1 MRITNKM
8 INNNS
13 LYNINNNKEIMDAL
27 NTQAA
32 TQKKIN
38 DPSDD
43 PIIAIRSLR
52 FRGSLASITQYL
64 EKNAKDAVSWTSS
77 TQTALDKAVDIMRD
91 LKEQYNAATNSTKT
105 NSDKRSH
112 LEKLKADAKEY
123 FAVGNSTNEDR
134 YIFTGYRTSDSLTF
148 TDNNIDERMISAV
161 DPDHPFQYK
170 GIAEHFTLD
179 DVESYTY
186 TSYKKGTEYSSGITD
201 GDIISVAPNVTPAD
215 ETQVKAYSEYR
226 LRLSYDNIDDVTTGD
241 TYGYNY
247 PDGQK
252 DEITSYKLTLKNYV
266 SSTDSYTVAGTMT
279 VTAIKN
285 DSEAVF
291 TGDTDTTVYLNTV
304 TGNLIFTSQTQK
316 QLAQVDDIEFAYDK
330 SDWKEGAVKPEHYFC
345 CTEVGDKNN
354 NPIVYNDYLQEM
366 NYAVGSSQSI
376 KVNTNAKNAFDIDV
390 LRDLDELEDALD
402 AVDNANSKVEKL
414 KKMQEDVETYAT
426 PDEQEQ
432 IRILLGAAEKEL
444 DYANQKVSTMFSNGI
459 TKSGKYFDEV
469 NLAGTTCGTTVHR
482 LEVIQ
487 NRLTEDQTTV
497 KTQASENENAD
508 LSKLAVEVN
517 QADLYYNA
525 ALMVTGR
532 ISQQSLVDYI

>member
-13 LYNINNNKEIMDAL
+13 LFNINNNKEVMDAL

-77 TQTALDKAVDIMRD
+77 TQTALDKAVEIMRD

-105 NSDKRSH
+105 NSDKRSL
-112 LEKLKADAKEY
+112 LEKMKADATEY

-161 DPDHPFQYK
+161 DQSHPFQYK
-170 GIAEHFTLD
+170 GIAEHFSKD
-179 DVESYTY
+179 NVESYTY
-186 TSYKKGTEYSSGITD
+186 TSYQNGTTYSSGITD
-201 GDIISVAPNVTPAD
+201 GDITGVAPGITPAD
-215 ETQVKAYSEYR
+215 ETQVEAYSEYR
-226 LRLSYDNIDDVTTGD
+226 LRLSYKNIDDVTTGN
-241 TYGYNY
+241 TYTYNY
-247 PDGQK
+247 PNGAADN
-252 DEITSYKLTLKNYV
+252 ISSYTLTLKNYN
-266 SSTDSYTVAGTMT
+266 SSTNSYTVAGTMN
-279 VTAIKN
+279 VTAIT
-285 DSEAVF
+285 DDAEAVF

-304 TGNLIFTSQTQK
+304 TGNLIFTAQTQK
-316 QLAQVDDIEFAYDK
+316 QLVQVDDIEFAYDK
-330 SDWKEGAVKPEHYFC
+330 SDWDEGAVKPEHYFC
-345 CTEVGDKNN
+345 CTEVGDSKNT
-354 NPIVYNDYLQEM
+354 PIVYNDYLQEM
-366 NYAVGSSQSI
+366 NYSVGSSQSV
-376 KVNTNAKNAFDIDV
+376 KVNTNARNAFDVNV

-402 AVDNANSKVEKL
+402 AVDKAEAKVEKL
-414 KKMQEDVETYAT
+414 KKMQDDVETYPT
-426 PDEQEQ
+426 EDEQEQ

-444 DYANQKVSTMFSNGI
+444 DYANQKVTAMFSNGI
-459 TKSGKYFDEV
+459 TKAGKYFDEV

-497 KTQASENENAD
+497 KAQASENENVD
-508 LSKLAVEVN
+508 LSSLSVEVN
-517 QADLYYNA
+517 QANLYYNA

>member
-13 LYNINNNKEIMDAL
+13 LFNINNNKEVMDAL
-27 NTQAA
+27 NTQMA

-64 EKNAKDAVSWTSS
+64 ARNVSDAKSWTDS
-77 TQTALDKAVDIMRD
+77 TQTAMDSAKEIMRD
-91 LKEQYNAATNSTKT
+91 LKKQYDAATNSTNT
-105 NSDKRSH
+105 NSDKRSY
-112 LEKLKADAKEY
+112 LEKLKADAIEY
-123 FAVGNSTNEDR
+123 FAIGNSTNEDR

-148 TDNNIDERMISAV
+148 TDNNIDERMVSAV
-161 DPDHPFQYK
+161 DPEHPFKYK
-170 GIAEHFTLD
+170 GIAEHFTID
-179 DVESYTY
+179 NVESYTY
-186 TSYKKGTEYSSGITD
+186 TSYKKGSEYSSGITE
-201 GDIISVAPNVTPAD
+201 GDIIGVSPTATSTAD

-226 LRLSYDNIDDVTTGD
+226 LRLSYDNIDAVTTG
-241 TYGYNY
+241 TYKYNY
-247 PDGQK
+247 PDGAE
-252 DEITSYKLTLKNYV
+252 DNISSYTLTLKNYN
-266 SSTDSYTVAGTMT
+266 SSTNTYSVAGTMS
-279 VTAIKN
+279 VTAITD

-291 TGDTDTTVYLNTV
+291 SGDTDTKLYLNTV
-304 TGNLIFTSQTQK
+304 TGNLIFTAQTQM

-330 SDWKEGAVKPEHYFC
+330 SNWDEGDVKPEHYFC

-354 NPIVYNDYLQEM
+354 TPILYNDYLQEM
-366 NYAVGSSQSI
+366 NYSVGSSQSV
-376 KVNTNAKNAFDIDV
+376 KVNTNAKNAFDINV

-402 AVDNANSKVEKL
+402 AVDKAEAKVEKL

-426 PDEQEQ
+426 DDEQEQ

-444 DYANQKVSTMFSNGI
+444 DYATQKVNTMFSNGI
-459 TKSGKYFDEV
+459 SKADKYYDEV
-469 NLAGTTCGTTVHR
+469 NLAGTNCGTTVHR
-482 LEVIQ
+482 LEVIE
-487 NRLTEDQTTV
+487 NRLTENQTTV
-497 KTQASENENAD
+497 KAQASENENVD
-508 LSKLAVEVN
+508 LSTLSVEVS
-517 QADLYYNA
+517 QANLYYNA

>member
-52 FRGSLASITQYL
+52 FRGSLASISQYL
-64 EKNAKDAVSWTSS
+64 DKNTKDAISWTGS
-77 TQTALDKAVDIMRD
+77 TQTALDEAVKIMRD
-91 LKEQYNAATNSTKT
+91 LKEQYNAATNSTNT

-123 FAVGNSTNEDR
+123 FAIGNSTNEDR

-148 TDNNIDERMISAV
+148 TDNNIDERMVSAV
-161 DPDHPFQYK
+161 DPEHPFQYK
-170 GIAEHFTLD
+170 GIAEHFTID
-179 DVESYTY
+179 NVESYTY
-186 TSYKKGTEYSSGITD
+186 TSYQKGTEYSSGITD
-201 GDIISVAPNVTPAD
+201 GDIIGVAPGATPAD

-226 LRLSYDNIDDVTTGD
+226 LRLSYDNIDAVTTGESY
-241 TYGYNY
+241 TYNY
-247 PDGQK
+247 PNGAEDK
-252 DEITSYKLTLKNYV
+252 ISSYTLTLKNYN
-266 SSTDSYTVAGTMT
+266 SAANTYSAAGTMT
-279 VTAIKN
+279 VTAIKD

-316 QLAQVDDIEFAYDK
+316 QLAQVDDIEFAYNK
-330 SDWKEGAVKPEHYFC
+330 SDWNEGAVKPEHYFC

-366 NYAVGSSQSI
+366 NYSVGSSQSV
-376 KVNTNAKNAFDIDV
+376 KVNTNARNAFDISV
-390 LRDLDELEDALD
+390 LRDLDELDDAMD
-402 AVDNANSKVEKL
+402 AVDKAQAKVDKL
-414 KKMQEDVETYAT
+414 KKMQEDVETY
-426 PDEQEQ
+426 PSEDEQEQ

-459 TKSGKYFDEV
+459 TKAGNYFDKV

-487 NRLTEDQTTV
+487 NRLTEDHTTV
-497 KTQASENENAD
+497 LAQASENENAD